1 MHAAPT
7 TSHHENASEGSLFVK
22 ALNALVEIN
31 DVPQNALAEHAG
43 VSQGYVSKILCGKQ
57 LPKGHLR
64 ERLAEYFNLSYRQML
79 ELGRER
85 AGSGM
90 DGEYSIPVSGRAPF
104 PHLDA
109 VREEPTLSQGGLGG
123 PYPHRDQALLTSL
136 LRELKARQLHESAYT
151 EVPLREA
158 TGSMGG
164 GSTETGTRAVTYL
177 SFRTEWIRSKG
188 NPEYM
193 SVIRAFGDSMSPT
206 IPDGSV
212 VLVDESRRQFVTNKV
227 FYLRLHGQMYIKRLA
242 GSPPEIL
249 VVSDQGGESLPVR
262 PGDDFEIIGRCI
274 WTARDIE

>member
-1 MHAAPT
+1 MLT
-7 TSHHENASEGSLFVK
+7 DSHTENATDGALFVK

-57 LPKGHLR
+57 FPKEHLR
-64 ERLAEYFNLSYRQML
+64 ERLAEYFNLTYQDML
-79 ELGRER
+79 DLGRNRPEPD
-85 AGSGM
+85 A
-90 DGEYSIPVSGRAPF
+90 DEAYSMPSPAQDAFSR
-104 PHLDA
+104 LDA
-109 VREEPTLSQGGLGG
+109 VREEPSSILGAPGG
-123 PYPHRDQALLTSL
+123 PRPRRSHALLAEL
-136 LRELKARQLHESAYT
+136 LRDLKSRERVQRFYT
-151 EVPLREA
+151 EIPLREA

-164 GSTETGTRAVTYL
+164 GSTETGARAITYL
-177 SFRTEWIRSKG
+177 SFRTEWIRAKG

-212 VLVDESRRQFVTNKV
+212 VLVDESRRQFVKNKV
-227 FYLRLHGQMYIKRLA
+227 FYLRHNGQMYIKRLA
-242 GSPPEIL
+242 GTPADITI
-249 VVSDQGGESLPVR
+249 VSDQDGAGLPLR

>member
-1 MHAAPT
+1 MHATPSAPP
-7 TSHHENASEGSLFVK
+7 EAASEGALFIR
-22 ALNALVEIN
+22 ALSALVEVN
-31 DVPQNALAEHAG
+31 DVPQSALAEHAG

-57 LPKGHLR
+57 LPKGPLR
-64 ERLAEYFNLSYRQML
+64 ERLAEFFNLTYRDML

-85 AGSGM
+85 SSFEAGK
-90 DGEYSIPVSGRAPF
+90 EYSIPSTAQTPPPRE
-104 PHLDA
+104 DA
-109 VREEPTLSQGGLGG
+109 VREEPGLASGGLGG
-123 PYPHRDQALLTSL
+123 PVPRREQALLQRL
-136 LRELKARQLHESAYT
+136 LRELQARDMRDAAYT

-177 SFRTEWIRSKG
+177 SFRTDWIRSKG

-193 SVIRAFGDSMSPT
+193 SAIRAFGDSMSPT

-212 VLVDESRRQFVTNKV
+212 VLVDESRRQFVKNKV
-227 FYLRLHGQMYIKRLA
+227 FYIRLHGQMYIKRLA
-242 GSPPEIL
+242 GAPPEIL
-249 VVSDQGGESLPVR
+249 VTSDQDGETVPVR

>member
-1 MHAAPT
+1 MLAD
-7 TSHHENASEGSLFVK
+7 SHTENATDGALFVK

-57 LPKGHLR
+57 FPKEHLR
-64 ERLAEYFNLSYRQML
+64 ERLAEYFNLTYQDML
-79 ELGRER
+79 DLGRNRPEPD
-85 AGSGM
+85 AG
-90 DGEYSIPVSGRAPF
+90 EAYSMPSSAPDAF
-104 PHLDA
+104 SRLDA
-109 VREEPTLSQGGLGG
+109 VREEPSSILGG
-123 PYPHRDQALLTSL
+123 PGGPRPRRSHALLAEL
-136 LRELKARQLHESAYT
+136 LRDLKSREHVQRFYT
-151 EVPLREA
+151 EIPLREA

-164 GSTETGTRAVTYL
+164 GSTETGARAITYL
-177 SFRTEWIRSKG
+177 SFRTEWIRAKG

-212 VLVDESRRQFVTNKV
+212 VLVDESRRQFVRNKV
-227 FYLRLHGQMYIKRLA
+227 FYLRHNGQMYIKRLA
-242 GSPPEIL
+242 GTPADITI
-249 VVSDQGGESLPVR
+249 VSDQDGASLPLR

>member
-1 MHAAPT
+1 MHAAPSA
-7 TSHHENASEGSLFVK
+7 SHNENVPEGSLFVK

-64 ERLAEYFNLSYRQML
+64 ERLAEYFNLSYREML
-79 ELGRER
+79 ELGREQ
-85 AGSGM
+85 AGGGM
-90 DGEYSIPVSGRAPF
+90 DGEYSIPVSGRDPF
-104 PHLDA
+104 PRLDA

-123 PYPHRDQALLTSL
+123 PYPRRDQALLATL
-136 LRELKARQLHESAYT
+136 LRELKARQLRESAYT

-212 VLVDESRRQFVTNKV
+212 VLVDESRRQFVKNKV
-227 FYLRLHGQMYIKRLA
+227 FYLRLRGQMYIKRLA
-242 GSPPEIL
+242 GSPPDIL
-249 VVSDQGGESLPVR
+249 AVSDQDGESLPVR